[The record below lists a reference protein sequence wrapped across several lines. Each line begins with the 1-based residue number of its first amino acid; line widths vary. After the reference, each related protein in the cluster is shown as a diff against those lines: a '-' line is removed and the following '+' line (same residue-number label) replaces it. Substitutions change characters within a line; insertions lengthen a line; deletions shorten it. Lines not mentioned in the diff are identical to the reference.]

1 MSQSDVVG
9 VKDSFGPQPVS
20 EQTERFRGLR
30 WTVRSDTVLLT
41 SGESV
46 VRDIVVHPGAVG
58 IIAMDDDDR
67 VLLNR
72 QYRHPVGAYLWEPP
86 AGLLDVAGEP
96 ALECAKR
103 EFLEEAGLQ
112 ADNWWVLYDFF
123 NSPGGS
129 TEAFRCFLAR
139 GVSEVPGGR
148 PAGEA
153 EEADLEPRWV
163 PIEDAVALVR
173 SGALSNPTAVTGI
186 MTAYAAMQD
195 GWRGLRPADT
205 PWPMRDNL
213 LASGRVRTD

>member
-1 MSQSDVVG
+1 MNASDVIAVT
-9 VKDSFGPQPVS
+9 DSFDPQPVS
-20 EQTERFRGLR
+20 KQIERFPGLR
-30 WTVRSDTVLLT
+30 WTVRSDTVLLI

-46 VRDIVVHPGAVG
+46 VRDMVVHPGAVG
-58 IIAMDDDDR
+58 IIALDDQDR

-86 AGLLDVAGEP
+86 AGLLDLAGESP
-96 ALECAKR
+96 LECAKR

-139 GVSEVPGGR
+139 GLSEVPGGR
-148 PAGEA
+148 PVGEA

-163 PIEDAVALVR
+163 PLDEAVASIR
-173 SGALSNPTAVTGI
+173 AGALSNPTAVAGI
-186 MTAYAAMQD
+186 MTAYAARQD

-213 LASGRVRTD
+213 LASDRVRTD

>member
-1 MSQSDVVG
+1 MSPLDTDR
-9 VKDSFGPQPVS
+9 VKDSFDPQPVT
-20 EQTERFRGLR
+20 EQIERFPGLR

-41 SGESV
+41 NGESV

-58 IIAMDDDDR
+58 IVAVDDEDR

-96 ALECAKR
+96 PLECAKR

-112 ADNWWVLYDFF
+112 AQNWAVLYDFF

-139 GVSEVPGGR
+139 GLSEAPGGR

-163 PIEDAVALVR
+163 PLTDAVDLVR
-173 SGALSNPTAVTGI
+173 SGALANPTAVTGI
-186 MTAYAAMQD
+186 MAAYAARQD
-195 GWRGLRPADT
+195 GWKGLRPADS
-205 PWPMRDNL
+205 PWPMRDKL
-213 LASGRVRTD
+213 LATGRVRIG